1 MRKIEEQMIDAISCG
16 KGWRKDNTQ
25 VIIIRAAY
33 SERITHVYLHG
44 NQIAQIN
51 DYPHRREIAISHCG
65 WQTPTTKSRLN
76 AILNH
81 YDLTGIHQSKGIWY
95 RGKAE
100 FMGAELI
107 KC

>member
-25 VIIIRAAY
+25 VIVDRSAY
-33 SERITHVYLHG
+33 SSHITSIYLHG
-44 NQIAQIN
+44 NLICTIY
-51 DYPHRREIAISHCG
+51 DFPHRREISINSCG

-95 RGKAE
+95 RGKHE
-100 FMGAELI
+100 FIGSELI